1 MKNKKYTKSII
12 KIVLLVLGIVVIS
25 YFIFTWNRVLAL

>member
-12 KIVLLVLGIVVIS
+12 KIVLLVLGIVIIS